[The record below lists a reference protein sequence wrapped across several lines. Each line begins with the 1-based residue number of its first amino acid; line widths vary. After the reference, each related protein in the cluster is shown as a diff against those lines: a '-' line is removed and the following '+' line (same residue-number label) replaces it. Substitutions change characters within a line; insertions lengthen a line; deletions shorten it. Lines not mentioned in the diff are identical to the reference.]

1 MRLSVSLTQKYHH
14 FSAIGYF
21 TQLAAQAGCL
31 GQCFVGGVP
40 SGNAGAGM
48 VPTFGAEGRLS
59 TNPVA
64 WSAPA
69 KSETPFMLDIATTQV
84 RKGATKRR
92 YEKALVLPPYK
103 ITPLQIAGNKIEL
116 ARRMGVPLH
125 PGFITD
131 DDGTVIEEE
140 VHAGETYLQA
150 PFGGTRENGSHK
162 GYGMG
167 VVADLFFN
175 GLSTQAED
183 EPDERGRLTAGG
195 GFFAAFD
202 IEHFT
207 DREQYDRAADGLLA
221 DLRNTKP
228 APGFERVLYPGLRGA
243 EIAAERRANGI
254 PYHPEVQLPLGLA
267 VVDLLRDALDCA
279 VLEDR

>member
-1 MRLSVSLTQKYHH
+1 
-14 FSAIGYF
+14 
-21 TQLAAQAGCL
+21 
-31 GQCFVGGVP
+31 
-40 SGNAGAGM
+40 M

-69 KSETPFMLDIATTQV
+69 KSETPFMLDIATT
-84 RKGATKRR
+84 
-92 YEKALVLPPYK
+92 
-103 ITPLQIAGNKIEL
+103 QIAGNKIEL

>member
-1 MRLSVSLTQKYHH
+1 
-14 FSAIGYF
+14 
-21 TQLAAQAGCL
+21 
-31 GQCFVGGVP
+31 
-40 SGNAGAGM
+40 
-48 VPTFGAEGRLS
+48 
-59 TNPVA
+59 
-64 WSAPA
+64 
-69 KSETPFMLDIATTQV
+69 
-84 RKGATKRR
+84 
-92 YEKALVLPPYK
+92 
-103 ITPLQIAGNKIEL
+103 
-116 ARRMGVPLH
+116 MGVPLH

>member
-1 MRLSVSLTQKYHH
+1 
-14 FSAIGYF
+14 
-21 TQLAAQAGCL
+21 
-31 GQCFVGGVP
+31 
-40 SGNAGAGM
+40 
-48 VPTFGAEGRLS
+48 
-59 TNPVA
+59 
-64 WSAPA
+64 
-69 KSETPFMLDIATTQV
+69 
-84 RKGATKRR
+84 
-92 YEKALVLPPYK
+92 
-103 ITPLQIAGNKIEL
+103 
-116 ARRMGVPLH
+116 MGVPLH

-243 EIAAERRANGI
+243 EITAERRANGI
-254 PYHPEVQLPLGLA
+254 PYHPEVIVWFHRAAAELGEEVVAA
-267 VVDLLRDALDCA
+267 VSKFPPHSGKCSP
-279 VLEDR
+279 EDEQRWRSEPVFAAATAQARL

>member
-1 MRLSVSLTQKYHH
+1 MIRSRFAAARLANPKSNY

-40 SGNAGAGM
+40 SGNAGLGM

-69 KSETPFMLDIATTQV
+69 KSETPFMLDIATT
-84 RKGATKRR
+84 
-92 YEKALVLPPYK
+92 
-103 ITPLQIAGNKIEL
+103 QIAGNKIEL

-243 EIAAERRANGI
+243 EIAAERRAIGI